1 MKLTPDR
8 FWMRTHSYTLQ
19 SHKSPWTHEDSLTGA
34 TLLHSITLT
43 YASVLVPAHERCHA
57 PAEGGEGEEAAT
69 SWVDTADDEVS
80 VLKHEVIRSVLGGHQ
95 VSMVAELNLRSMFMN
110 CVTIT
115 IRHSNSRKC
124 CNM

>member
-1 MKLTPDR
+1 MYR
-8 FWMRTHSYTLQ
+8 YT
-19 SHKSPWTHEDSLTGA
+19 TLTG
-34 TLLHSITLT
+34 
-43 YASVLVPAHERCHA
+43 SVLVPAHERCHA

-69 SWVDTADDEVS
+69 SRVDTADDEVS